1 MEFYQIRKFITE
13 KETNKDMKTIVITQ
27 EQMEVIQEYLDGK
40 IGMFTA
46 TDHQMEVMSGVIDEA
61 TALLEEL
68 DAYDELDENNDT
80 IRWYITKYNEQQ
92 GD

>member
-1 MEFYQIRKFITE
+1 MGK
-13 KETNKDMKTIVITQ
+13 IVITQ

-46 TDHQMEVMSGVIDEA
+46 TDHQMEVMSGIIKSA

-68 DAYDELDENNDT
+68 DAYDELDEDNDT
-80 IRWYITKYNEQQ
+80 IRWYLKKYNEQQ
-92 GD
+92 EN

>member
-1 MEFYQIRKFITE
+1 
-13 KETNKDMKTIVITQ
+13 MKTIVITQ

-68 DAYDELDENNDT
+68 DAYDELDEDNDT

>member
-1 MEFYQIRKFITE
+1 
-13 KETNKDMKTIVITQ
+13 MKTIVITQ

-46 TDHQMEVMSGVIDEA
+46 TDHQMEVMSGIIKSA

-68 DAYDELDENNDT
+68 DAYDELDEDNDT
-80 IRWYITKYNEQQ
+80 IRWYLKKYNEQQ
-92 GD
+92 EN

>member
-1 MEFYQIRKFITE
+1 MEK
-13 KETNKDMKTIVITQ
+13 IVITQ

-46 TDHQMEVMSGVIDEA
+46 TDHQMEVMSGIIKSA

-68 DAYDELDENNDT
+68 EAYDELDEDNDT
-80 IRWYITKYNEQQ
+80 IRWYLKKYNEQQ
-92 GD
+92 EN

>member
-1 MEFYQIRKFITE
+1 
-13 KETNKDMKTIVITQ
+13 MKTIVITQ
-27 EQMEVIQEYLDGK
+27 EQMEVIQEYLDGE

-46 TDHQMEVMSGVIDEA
+46 TDHQMEVMSGVIEEA

-80 IRWYITKYNEQQ
+80 IRWYITKHNEQQ
-92 GD
+92 GN

>member
-1 MEFYQIRKFITE
+1 
-13 KETNKDMKTIVITQ
+13 MKTIVITQ
-27 EQMEVIQEYLDGK
+27 EQMEVIQEYLDGE

-80 IRWYITKYNEQQ
+80 IRWYLKKYNEQQ
-92 GD
+92 CN